1 MSENNSQAQVQ
12 EQSIQLTLTPEETR
26 AEQEQQ
32 LNELTE
38 KKEEEAAKVAPQK
51 TIEEMLD
58 DAKLNDAE
66 KKQVNDFSE
75 TIDIMQ
81 ANAILNYGSAAQKK
95 ITDFSDAALKNVKT
109 RDLGEIGDLL
119 GQLVGELKDADPN
132 QKEEKKGISS
142 DIRDI
147 YAEAKG
153 VGFDVKIMKAIIK
166 LRKMNQ
172 ADRDEQEFLLETY
185 RKALNV

>member
-1 MSENNSQAQVQ
+1 MSENEVGGIDSTRLNS
-12 EQSIQLTLTPEETR
+12 L
-26 AEQEQQ
+26 
-32 LNELTE
+32 
-38 KKEEEAAKVAPQK
+38 
-51 TIEEMLD
+51 IERIERL
-58 DAKLNDAE
+58 E
-66 KKQVNDFSE
+66 
-75 TIDIMQ
+75 
-81 ANAILNYGSAAQKK
+81 
-95 ITDFSDAALKNVKT
+95 
-109 RDLGEIGDLL
+109 
-119 GQLVGELKDADPN
+119 
-132 QKEEKKGISS
+132 EEKKVISS